1 MGTGDVN
8 HCSFGAAL
16 SLARNISTG
25 SQPILGHKV
34 SGHKE
39 TCYLS
44 NTGLPQWGVY
54 ATHLSIM

>member
-25 SQPILGHKV
+25 SQPVRRHKV

-39 TCYLS
+39 TCSLS
-44 NTGLPQWGVY
+44 NTDLPQ
-54 ATHLSIM
+54 